1 MDAVST
7 MYLLMQNLQQ
17 LLYIHTYSLGLCV
30 IVTVHLPNFSAAMRR
45 SDCLCN
51 YQFNRGIYIE
61 IQAHL
66 TMHMDVEVFSKI
78 LILTQHRPFW

>member
-1 MDAVST
+1 MC
-7 MYLLMQNLQQ
+7 
-17 LLYIHTYSLGLCV
+17 GL
-30 IVTVHLPNFSAAMRR
+30 VTVHLPNFSAAMRR

>member
-1 MDAVST
+1 MGKST
-7 MYLLMQNLQQ
+7 TAFYNQC
-17 LLYIHTYSLGLCV
+17 YSRSQRPELKGILG
-30 IVTVHLPNFSAAMRR
+30 TVHLPNFSAAMRR
-45 SDCLCN
+45 SDYLCN
-51 YQFNRGIYIE
+51 YQFNKGFYNE